1 MIFPTSN
8 AILYQLAS
16 YGPCDKAEL
25 RRCVEQLATDGGD
38 FDAALAGLT
47 EDNVIEYDEEFG
59 VFDLA

>member
-1 MIFPTSN
+1 MTFSTCD

-16 YGPCDKAEL
+16 DGPCDKAEL
-25 RRCVEQLATDGGD
+25 RRWVEQQATDGAD